1 MVTGHESIPRRT
13 ENRKW
18 HVTPF
23 EEGEIYINSKEEMEE
38 TVV

>member
-18 HVTPF
+18 QF